1 MLSNFIRGFE
11 NALTDKECDNLIE
24 WFERD
29 DHIGK
34 TTIANR
40 MTRKD
45 KQMWMDEKDL
55 LYSSIQRVKMDMLQE
70 YLTDFPCVYRGARSL
85 VSPETKVQ
93 RTMPMGGGFH
103 NFHS

>member
-1 MLSNFIRGFE
+1 MLSNFVRGFE

-45 KQMWMDEKDL
+45 KQMW
-55 LYSSIQRVKMDMLQE
+55 
-70 YLTDFPCVYRGARSL
+70 
-85 VSPETKVQ
+85 
-93 RTMPMGGGFH
+93 
-103 NFHS
+103 

>member
-1 MLSNFIRGFE
+1 MLSKFVRGFE
-11 NALTDKECDNLIE
+11 NALPDKECDNLIE

-70 YLTDFPCVYRGARSL
+70 YLTDSL
-85 VSPETKVQ
+85 CISWSKKSRIT
-93 RTMPMGGGFH
+93 R
-103 NFHS
+103 N